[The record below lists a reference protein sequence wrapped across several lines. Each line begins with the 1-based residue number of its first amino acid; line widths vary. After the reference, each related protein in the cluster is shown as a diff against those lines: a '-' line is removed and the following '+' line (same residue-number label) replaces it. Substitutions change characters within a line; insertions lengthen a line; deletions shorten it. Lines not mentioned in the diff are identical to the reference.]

1 MIPHCQRFGIPLA
14 VVASVCLAVSA
25 LADETLPT
33 LRETRPAWMSERD
46 DPGADGWASEVFSAA
61 ASRQL
66 KRVAE
71 WMQAPHG
78 EEFDFTALAHESF
91 AAGRVRAGRLDV
103 VYERGPLRVRRPAP
117 DGIDTVENPVSGAQ
131 GLEEALIAVLEPLAG
146 TAQRRVKFKLFGV
159 TPGAVSGNDPVSTR
173 IRWQAVGRTASGSLQ
188 LNAVWRCEWV
198 PGHTGVP
205 LLSSIEI
212 EEYEE
217 VAFSGPGN
225 TMFSDC
231 TESVLGDEPAFN
243 DQLRFGNEYW
253 MRRMQSVLGID
264 NYGHHGLAVGD
275 VNGDGLEDV
284 YVAQTGGMPNLL
296 FVQNADGTA
305 SDVSAAA
312 GVDFM
317 ERTHAAL
324 LVDLDNDG
332 DQDLVLSTQASLLFL
347 ENDGTGKFRKAAEGM
362 MSAYSLAA
370 ADYDADGD
378 LDIYATAYV
387 APPVWDRQGG
397 LGLQPL
403 PYHDANNGAANGLV
417 RNDGDWTFRDVT
429 AETGLDANNRRWSF
443 AAAWAD
449 YDADGDQDLY
459 VANDFGRNNLYQ
471 NDGGRFVDVA
481 AEAGVEDSAS
491 GMSVSWA
498 DYDGDGLL
506 DLYVGNM
513 FSSAGNRIV
522 PQEGFKPGT
531 DAAVRS
537 QFRRFARGNTLFRNV
552 GDGTFR
558 DMSEAAGVTMGRWA
572 WSSPFVDLDND
583 GREDLVVANG
593 YLTNESSGDL

>member
-1 MIPHCQRFGIPLA
+1 MIARLNAFATI
-14 VVASVCLAVSA
+14 VSVALTVSTF
-25 LADETLPT
+25 ADEALPR
-33 LRETRPAWMSERD
+33 LRETQPAWMSERD
-46 DPGADGWASEVFSAA
+46 DPGTDGWASEVFSDAA
-61 ASRQL
+61 ARQL
-66 KRVAE
+66 DRLATRME
-71 WMQAPHG
+71 ADPG
-78 EEFDFTALAHESF
+78 DDIDLAALAHESF
-91 AAGRVRAGRLDV
+91 TAGMVRASRLRV
-103 VYERGPLRVRRPAP
+103 VYERGPLRVRRP
-117 DGIDTVENPVSGAQ
+117 VENGIEADDDPVAGVK
-131 GLEEALIAVLEPLAG
+131 GLERALAAILEPLG
-146 TAQRRVKFKLFGV
+146 NSGQRRVTFKVFGV
-159 TPGAVSGNDPVSTR
+159 TSGPASGSGPVSTR
-173 IRWQAVGRTASGSLQ
+173 VRWQAVGRTASGSLQ
-188 LNAVWRCEWV
+188 LNAIWRCDWV
-198 PGHTGVP
+198 PGSTGVP
-205 LLSSIEI
+205 LLRSIEV

-217 VAFSGPGN
+217 IVFTGPGA

-231 TESVLGDEPAFN
+231 TESVLGAETAFN
-243 DQLRFGNEYW
+243 EQLRFGNEYW

-264 NYGHHGLAVGD
+264 NYGHHGLAIGD

-284 YVAQTGGMPNLL
+284 YVCQTGGMPNRL
-296 FVQNADGTA
+296 FVQNTDGTA
-305 SDVSAAA
+305 RDVAARA

-324 LVDLDNDG
+324 LIDLDNDG
-332 DQDLVLSTQASLLFL
+332 DQDLVLATQASLLFL
-347 ENDGTGKFRKAAEGM
+347 ANDGTGHFEMVAEGV

-370 ADYDADGD
+370 ADYDSDGD
-378 LDIYATAYV
+378 LDVYATAYV
-387 APPVWDRQGG
+387 APPEWDRQGG

-417 RNDGDWTFRDVT
+417 RNDGEWTFTDVT
-429 AETGLDANNRRWSF
+429 AETGLDVNNSRWSF

-459 VANDFGRNNLYQ
+459 VANDFGRNNLYR
-471 NDGGRFVDVA
+471 NDDGRFVDVA

-513 FSSAGNRIV
+513 FSAAGNRIV
-522 PQEGFKPGT
+522 PQDGFKPGT
-531 DAAVRS
+531 AASVKS
-537 QFRRFARGNTLFRNV
+537 DFRRFARGNTLFRNA

-558 DMSEAAGVTMGRWA
+558 DVSEAAGVTMGRWA

-593 YLTNESSGDL
+593 YLTNEDSGDL